1 MWTSSRLWREAA
13 VRFIFLPLAVVLIGC
28 GATTPQFAPPEQ
40 QTNTKS
46 SEPAVAIPSEEEL
59 GVPYYPGAKP
69 LSGADTEDLVDGQF
83 ATRDSI
89 DKVVSFYKGSVRNAV
104 ATGDKNESLI
114 EFVKDGTKYSISIH
128 REQRD
133 GITLISVNKHK

>member
-1 MWTSSRLWREAA
+1 MRWLWCLVIVAAGVAGCSS
-13 VRFIFLPLAVVLIGC
+13 P
-28 GATTPQFAPPEQ
+28 TPQL
-40 QTNTKS
+40 S
-46 SEPAVAIPSEEEL
+46 PAVGPSAVEQAVKVPSEEEL

-69 LSGADTEDLVDGQF
+69 LSGANTSDLVDGQF

-89 DKVVSFYKGSVRNAV
+89 DKVVSFYKGNIRNAV

-114 EFVKDGTKYSISIH
+114 EFERDGDKYSISLH

-133 GITLISVNKHK
+133 GVTLISVNRHK